1 MNNTSALYETT
12 GLYDTFKIICQN
24 ALDVITFGMYYQRTN
39 GNSKIMELNNNNI
52 SGNIMCEE
60 MDENKI
66 KKKELV
72 EQLIR

>member
-1 MNNTSALYETT
+1 
-12 GLYDTFKIICQN
+12 
-24 ALDVITFGMYYQRTN
+24 MYQPTN
-39 GNSKIMELNNNNI
+39 GNSKIMELNNNI
-52 SGNIMCEE
+52 SGNNITYEE

>member
-1 MNNTSALYETT
+1 MNNTSA
-12 GLYDTFKIICQN
+12 LYDTFKIICKN
-24 ALDVITFGMYYQRTN
+24 ALDVITFGMYQPTN

-60 MDENKI
+60 MDEKKI